1 MPCLSNVTGEI
12 TKGRA
17 GRKGSFRC
25 SAETGYQWN
34 GVKSHRRRLR
44 RKLGLNGGVH
54 QACSHCC
61 LTSMSAWPVCVCGGM
76 CACVCVCVCG
86 LCECGWLCACAC
98 VCVCVCVHV
107 CVIQY
112 AYDVNVIILI
122 ESLWLAV
129 AQFGFQLQSVDIA

>member
-1 MPCLSNVTGEI
+1 MPCLSKVTGEI

-61 LTSMSAWPVCVCGGM
+61 PTSMSAWPVC
-76 CACVCVCVCG
+76 ACVCG
-86 LCECGWLCACAC
+86 SAGA
-98 VCVCVCVHV
+98 VCVCVHTCLSALCTCV
-107 CVIQY
+107 CVH
-112 AYDVNVIILI
+112 VSKV
-122 ESLWLAV
+122 
-129 AQFGFQLQSVDIA
+129 